1 MSNIPFSHE
10 EKLSVLRVLL
20 DIARSDNDI
29 DNREIAYFS
38 QICVVLGF
46 EPHEAHSLLESVNRR
61 SVAASLYC
69 LGQMNGDQKAATT
82 VMVNEMV
89 KADGVVEEE
98 EIKIVTAVLATMLA

>member
-10 EKLSVLRVLL
+10 EKLSILRVLL

-29 DNREIAYFS
+29 DVSEAAYYS

-46 EPHEAHSLLESVNRR
+46 EPHEVDSILESVNRR

-69 LGQMNGDQKAATT
+69 LGQMSGDKKAATSI
-82 VMVNEMV
+82 MVNEMV
-89 KADGVVEEE
+89 NADGIVEQEE
-98 EIKIVTAVLATMLA
+98 VKIATADLATMFA